1 MPVVRRR
8 IAEILLRSGVRADS
22 HTGRQLLAALR
33 TLPRDELLEAP
44 TADLLR
50 LAQLVVDRAEH
61 GTVGVFARIHL
72 NRDFVSVLVYFPAD
86 RFGPRPGAACAASS
100 PGTGPARSSAAT
112 TASSSSTWSAC
123 SS

>member
-1 MPVVRRR
+1 MRKR
-8 IAEILLRSGVRADS
+8 IAEILLRSGVRANS

-50 LAQLVVDRAEH
+50 LAQLVVVRAEQ
-61 GTVGVFARIHL
+61 GAVGVFARVHL

-86 RFGPRPGAACAASS
+86 RFGPETRRRVRRKSSS
-100 PGTGPARSSAAT
+100 PTGRARSWPAT
-112 TASSSSTWSAC
+112 TGSSSWVSLGC